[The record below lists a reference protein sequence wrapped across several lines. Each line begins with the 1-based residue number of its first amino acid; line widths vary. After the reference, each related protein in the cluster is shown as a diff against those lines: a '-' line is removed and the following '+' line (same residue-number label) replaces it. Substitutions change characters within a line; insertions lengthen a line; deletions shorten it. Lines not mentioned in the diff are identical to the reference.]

1 MDVLQY
7 IVIFIIILLALGY
20 ACRRIYLALRNSK
33 DRCYGYKGCELHD
46 QILKK
51 QATKHEKPQCFQKK

>member
-33 DRCYGYKGCELHD
+33 DRCYGCEGCELHD

>member
-33 DRCYGYKGCELHD
+33 DRCYGCKGCELHD

-51 QATKHEKPQCFQKK
+51 QAT

>member
-20 ACRRIYLALRNSK
+20 ACRRIYIALRYSN
-33 DRCYGYKGCELHD
+33 DRCYGCKGCELHD

-51 QATKHEKPQCFQKK
+51 QATKHEKHQCFQKK

>member
-7 IVIFIIILLALGY
+7 IVIFIIILLVLGY
-20 ACRRIYLALRNSK
+20 AYRRIYLALRNSK
-33 DRCYGYKGCELHD
+33 NRCYGCKGCELHD

>member
-20 ACRRIYLALRNSK
+20 ACHRIYLALRNSK
-33 DRCYGYKGCELHD
+33 DRCYGCKGCELHD

>member
-7 IVIFIIILLALGY
+7 IIIFIIILLALGY
-20 ACRRIYLALRNSK
+20 AYRRIYIALRNSK
-33 DRCYGYKGCELHD
+33 DRCYGCKGCELHD

>member
-20 ACRRIYLALRNSK
+20 ACRRIYIALRYSN
-33 DRCYGYKGCELHD
+33 DRCYGCKGCELHD

-51 QATKHEKPQCFQKK
+51 QATRHQKPQCFQKK

>member
-20 ACRRIYLALRNSK
+20 AYRRIYLALRNSK
-33 DRCYGYKGCELHD
+33 DRCYGCKGCELHD

-51 QATKHEKPQCFQKK
+51 QATKHEKPHRFQKK